1 MTAELSPDFLIDSC
15 RRLGGILA
23 ATPAEI
29 MIAAG
34 YPAESEQAAAL
45 AAARPSRKDWRA
57 LRSLL
62 DRRATPAE
70 RRAFLAAWREQLDV
84 YIGRTPWLRGQRL
97 LGDSELGGD
106 ALGG

>member
-57 LRSLL
+57 LRSLI
-62 DRRATPAE
+62 DRRPTPAE
-70 RRAFLAAWREQLDV
+70 RRAFLAAWHNQLDV
-84 YIGRTPWLRGQRL
+84 YIGRTPWIRT
-97 LGDSELGGD
+97 
-106 ALGG
+106 A